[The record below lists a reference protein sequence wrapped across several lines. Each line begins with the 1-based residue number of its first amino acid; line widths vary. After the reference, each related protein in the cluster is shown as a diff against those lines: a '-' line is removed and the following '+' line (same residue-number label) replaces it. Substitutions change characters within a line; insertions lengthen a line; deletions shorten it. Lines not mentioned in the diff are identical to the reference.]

1 MELQVYNFESSDV
14 FGIYDNLDIIGLT
27 DTISEQEKLSGTEYS
42 KLTIKIIANNDAIDL
57 LLNSR
62 EELAGR
68 GNLG

>member
-42 KLTIKIIANNDAIDL
+42 KLTIKIIVNNDAIDL